1 MDKKVKFY
9 ANTFGGTVFV
19 TKDGEIVYSLPD
31 GKNEELKVQNSKF
44 IVNETDKE
52 QAVRNEKQEA
62 KSKKQKAR
70 RQMPEDRM

>member
-1 MDKKVKFY
+1 MDERVKFY
-9 ANTFGGTVFV
+9 ANPFGGTVFV

-31 GKNEELKVQNSKF
+31 GKNKELKVQNSKS
-44 IVNETDKE
+44 IVNGTDKE

-62 KSKKQKAR
+62 R